1 MFKLELTFLLSIK
14 TEDDDDDFET
24 IVSSKLIEVLST
36 IMDGISG
43 ITTSGEDSSP
53 PQLTIKN
60 MRINFI
66 KRFFITFQ
74 FYFLKL
80 FLDSSNTY
88 SITSLCLLSN
98 LALLP
103 DAGDPYTLLDATLI
117 FLTSS
122 QCIRK

>member
-1 MFKLELTFLLSIK
+1 MDEISKKSELVIFNSELTFLLSTKI
-14 TEDDDDDFET
+14 EDDEDDFET
-24 IVSSKLIEVLST
+24 IVSSKLIDVLST
-36 IMDGISG
+36 RIDGISG
-43 ITTSGEDSSP
+43 ITTSEEDSSP

-66 KRFFITFQ
+66 KKFFITFQ

-103 DAGDPYTLLDATLI
+103 DAGDP
-117 FLTSS
+117 
-122 QCIRK
+122 

>member
-103 DAGDPYTLLDATLI
+103 DAGDP
-117 FLTSS
+117 
-122 QCIRK
+122 